1 MILSDIR
8 RYLRVNRRAAVY
20 DLAVHFD
27 CSPDAIRGMLL
38 EWERRGQVR
47 RLPGGT
53 PCSSGCCKCDP
64 ASVEIY
70 EWCGR
75 ES

>member
-8 RYLRVNRRAAVY
+8 RYLKLHGRAALH
-20 DLAVHFD
+20 DLAVHFN
-27 CSPDAIRGMLL
+27 SEPDAIRAMLG

-53 PCSSGCCKCDP
+53 ACGGGCNRCDP
-64 ASVEIY
+64 ASVELY
-70 EWCGR
+70 EWCG
-75 ES
+75 